1 MDKFF
6 DLSSEA
12 VAWDERTWES
22 LLDELSKAS
31 YEAENTTI
39 IPSESHKKSPQKR
52 KKRKIGSSTPSSNLN
67 QKRLIPRTENS
78 VNHSFFNLPFKNIK
92 SSFGSQPEIL
102 PKNSSNT
109 NSNSLQRKITPL
121 SIKPNKVKDKT
132 KRIQSEAND
141 VISKKWNLAE
151 SKNLLNQIKK
161 FYQQGYNITYDLSS
175 ENKKMLSD
183 KDWELISS
191 ELTKLGSKKTG
202 AMCSKR
208 WGTIYKHLGKKIMSF
223 IHDDNEK
230 ILLSPSSVVN
240 SFSSTNDHSISLPPN
255 ETSFLNDTDV
265 FLSQNPQN
273 NITNNP
279 HVFENEFKKSE
290 LEFEAKNLVINNPN
304 SNSNNKSLINANSL
318 EKNIPLDILEGFFLS
333 DDRFK
338 SKFYCQLVSDVVE
351 AIENPFSKSGMIVKK
366 AKWQKEIDIEN
377 SRGNSSDTK
386 KILKSPSVPSSYPT
400 CEYSSKNSVHENI
413 DNSKN
418 VNISENKHENIIPI
432 SQQMYPVSKN
442 PGYIST
448 PHSNA
453 KEIQPTFPDNR
464 ASFSNNDLSGFGI
477 HASSDNLKIK
487 KINLAPNMTIEDSNL
502 NDINYYIEFINS
514 LMPQNTD
521 GDKKSNLK
529 PKKGSSNSKVQIPHT
544 INNSVEMDAS
554 IYASNFFYKKSKK
567 NKKQN
572 NHNIHISD
580 VYDDIVDDD
589 YVCDNLEDEDKTSD
603 ESSSEDLPTD
613 SFVSN
618 NHNEKL
624 LPHITDSTKSVNF
637 IKQKN
642 SYLNYTE
649 NHDLYS
655 RGTGGGSNGT
665 LNTFSD
671 GFGLKLEKFS
681 EFNVQP
687 ASYIQ
692 DPLSMLN
699 LLNNGKKYESNQ
711 DTTDCPIKS
720 FFNSLNSGPEMQ
732 FSSGLIKNTK
742 AGTDLKQNTLNSS
755 YLIESNPSQ
764 MNQTEF
770 SSELQSESYESLNL
784 QDFLN
789 LQSKNGLKGSTKK
802 KESNR
807 NNVQAP
813 ICIAEPGRKSSD
825 LIKDNAKNIF
835 NSNFGNIGSKN
846 IDFSNG
852 YNSDCKSN
860 NSYADSDSMEVDA
873 EIESLFQEAILAGED
888 INLQNQTI
896 PMDNF
901 QYLLD
906 DSQMDMLRKQNQS
919 NLQLVVQAYLIECI
933 QNNPHTDAAIH
944 WKNQLLDIYN
954 TVKISLGKKFNSND
968 KTRNLSF
975 CYIPG
980 SELLI
985 STVLY
990 LASDIHCTFQLKHNK
1005 NNHGDARGLSRIKDS
1020 TNSANDLPN
1029 LFDFQMMH
1037 GSQGESQDF
1046 KNSKKLL
1053 SDTNSGFNNAP
1064 IGMSAIANPSSPFI
1078 NRSLNSYNQN
1088 HMGLSSFL
1096 RKNSS
1101 YTLENVDFTDSDEM
1115 LRSSIVISVTQNKI
1129 CNCTAQTLPTH
1140 PFLLENV
1147 LPGVFYSSTDKK
1159 KGSISPDSGLED
1171 ILNYNIHSACETISA
1186 QLVEFVS
1193 NVKKSQVVKKKN
1205 QGQTP
1210 GNSSHLVQN
1219 DKKVKDDDISKGA
1232 DVLSISNLDSFGSE
1246 MNEKTILKIIKSSTL
1261 PQVMHF
1267 ILLPIIN
1274 GLGWDISLYPQIQI
1288 TKRFK
1293 NRLSF
1298 LPQEDSL
1305 ILLSLSLFG
1314 VDDTASMSVHLMP
1327 SKTPSQI
1334 ANRIQNL
1341 RARRVPANPVKEF
1354 CLQRIVPF
1362 NLLQEEAIRAG
1373 ILLYGDGFK
1382 DVVYDFLSPWP
1393 RLLIRRVCDRLFLPK
1408 NETSVEEVI

>member
-12 VAWDERTWES
+12 VAWDERTWET

-52 KKRKIGSSTPSSNLN
+52 KKRKIGSSNPSTNLN
-67 QKRLIPRTENS
+67 QKRLIPRTENPINQS
-78 VNHSFFNLPFKNIK
+78 YFNLPFKNII
-92 SSFGSQPEIL
+92 SSLGSQPEIL

-109 NSNSLQRKITPL
+109 SSNSLNQRKVSPL
-121 SIKPNKVKDKT
+121 SIKPNRVKDKT
-132 KRIQSEAND
+132 RRIQSDATD
-141 VISKKWNLAE
+141 VISKKWNLTE

-191 ELTKLGSKKTG
+191 ELSKLGSKKTG

-208 WGTIYKHLGKKIMSF
+208 WGTIYKHLGKKIMNF

-230 ILLSPSSVVN
+230 ILTTSSSNIN
-240 SFSSTNDHSISLPPN
+240 SITSTNEHSMSFPPN
-255 ETSFLNDTDV
+255 DTSFLNDADV
-265 FLSQNPQN
+265 FLLKNPQN
-273 NITNNP
+273 SIANNT
-279 HVFENEFKKSE
+279 HIFENELKKTE
-290 LEFEAKNLVINNPN
+290 LEFEDKNLVENNSNPN
-304 SNSNNKSLINANSL
+304 KKSIVNANSL
-318 EKNIPLDILEGFFLS
+318 EKNNPLDMLEGFFLS

-338 SKFYCQLVSDVVE
+338 SKFYCQLVSDIVE

-377 SRGNSSDTK
+377 SRGNSSDSK
-386 KILKSPSVPSSYPT
+386 KILKSPSVPNSYPI
-400 CEYSSKNSVHENI
+400 CDYGSKSSVPENI
-413 DNSKN
+413 DNYKN
-418 VNISENKHENIIPI
+418 VNISENKHKNIIPN
-432 SQQMYPVSKN
+432 SQQIYPISKN
-442 PGYIST
+442 PGFIST
-448 PHSNA
+448 PHSNPNQ
-453 KEIQPTFPDNR
+453 IQPAFPDNR
-464 ASFSNNDLSGFGI
+464 SSLSNNDLSGYGI
-477 HASSDNLKIK
+477 NPSSDALEIK
-487 KINLAPNMTIEDSNL
+487 KMNLAPNVTNEDTNL

-521 GDKKSNLK
+521 GDKKSNFK
-529 PKKGSSNSKVQIPHT
+529 SKKGSSNFKDQIPNT
-544 INNSVEMDAS
+544 INSSVEMDAS

-572 NHNIHISD
+572 NQNLHISD
-580 VYDDIVDDD
+580 VYDDIIDDD

-618 NHNEKL
+618 KHNEKL
-624 LPHITDSTKSVNF
+624 PPHITGSKKSGNL

-642 SYLNYTE
+642 SYLNYTKS
-649 NHDLYS
+649 HDLYS
-655 RGTGGGSNGT
+655 RGTDDGSNDI
-665 LNTFSD
+665 LNSFSD
-671 GFGLKLEKFS
+671 GLDFKLKKFS
-681 EFNVQP
+681 ESNIQP
-687 ASYIQ
+687 ATYIQ

-699 LLNNGKKYESNQ
+699 LLNNGKKYESNI

-732 FSSGLIKNTK
+732 FSSGLIKSAN
-742 AGTDLKQNTLNSS
+742 ASTDLKQNSLKST

-764 MNQTEF
+764 TNQTEF
-770 SSELQSESYESLNL
+770 SSELQSESFESLNL

-789 LQSKNGLKGSTKK
+789 LQSKNGLKGSKK
-802 KESNR
+802 KQDLSQ
-807 NNVQAP
+807 NNDQAP
-813 ICIAEPGRKSSD
+813 VSIAESGEKGSA
-825 LIKDNAKNIF
+825 LIKNKVKDAY
-835 NSNFGNIGSKN
+835 NSNFGIMKSKN
-846 IDFSNG
+846 IDFSND

-860 NSYADSDSMEVDA
+860 NSYPDSDSMEVDA

-906 DSQMDMLRKQNQS
+906 DSQMDMLRKQNQN

-954 TVKISLGKKFNSND
+954 TIKISLGKKFNSND

-975 CYIPG
+975 CYVPG

-990 LASDIHCTFQLKHNK
+990 LASDMHCTFQLKRSK
-1005 NNHGDARGLSRIKDS
+1005 NNHGDAGDLSRINDS
-1020 TNSANDLPN
+1020 TNSANFLPN
-1029 LFDFQMMH
+1029 LFHFQMMNS
-1037 GSQGESQDF
+1037 SQGESQDF

-1053 SDTNSGFNNAP
+1053 SDTDSGFNTTP
-1064 IGMSAIANPSSPFI
+1064 IGISDIANPSPAFI
-1078 NRSLNSYNQN
+1078 NRSLNSYNNN
-1088 HMGLSSFL
+1088 HMDLTSFL
-1096 RKNSS
+1096 GKNSS
-1101 YTLENVDFTDSDEM
+1101 YILENVDFTDPDEM
-1115 LRSSIVISVTQNKI
+1115 LRSSIVMSVAQNKI

-1140 PFLLENV
+1140 PFLLESV
-1147 LPGVFYSSTDKK
+1147 LPGVFYSSTGGKNS
-1159 KGSISPDSGLED
+1159 SISSDSDLED
-1171 ILNYNIHSACETISA
+1171 LLKYNIHSACETISA
-1186 QLVEFVS
+1186 QLLEFVS
-1193 NVKKSQVVKKKN
+1193 NVKKSQVVKRKN
-1205 QGQTP
+1205 QGQNS
-1210 GNSSHLVQN
+1210 GNSGHLVQN
-1219 DKKVKDDDISKGA
+1219 DKKVKSDDLPKGA
-1232 DVLSISNLDSFGSE
+1232 DVLAISNLDSFGSE
-1246 MNEKTILKIIKSSTL
+1246 MNEKKILKIIKSSTL

-1382 DVVYDFLSPWP
+1382 NVVYDFLSPWP

-1408 NETSVEEVI
+1408 SEANVKEVI